1 MHTSISMSIKD
12 DLDLVYTTGVG
23 VKTAKQSLDGTR
35 MGILNEVVNWID
47 NQTPTALKVFFYG
60 PASKGKSPVALT
72 IALQGRKLV

>member
-1 MHTSISMSIKD
+1 MSIKD

-60 PASKGKSPVALT
+60 PVSKGKSPVALT